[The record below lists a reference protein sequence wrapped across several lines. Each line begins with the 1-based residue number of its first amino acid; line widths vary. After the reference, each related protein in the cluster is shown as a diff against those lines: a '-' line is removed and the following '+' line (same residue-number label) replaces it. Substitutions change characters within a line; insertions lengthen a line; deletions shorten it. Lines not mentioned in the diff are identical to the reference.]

1 MENVEKY
8 YINPFS
14 SCTPAATCVETPV
27 FTPEEFWPFPMY
39 GGLMALTF
47 DQSVAEGVDD
57 IEAALQA
64 ELAKQG
70 AARPDSVTILGYSQ
84 SGRITKLLLE
94 RITDPD
100 YTGIVPGENGA
111 PPLEIVL
118 IGNWSRPNSGDR
130 DAVQGRENPRFWMRA
145 LDGATPTDTSYKMAN
160 ISYDFDPISG
170 CPFGITKFP
179 LAVVNSYLIQVLRA
193 AGAYIYNNQ

>member
-1 MENVEKY
+1 
-8 YINPFS
+8 
-14 SCTPAATCVETPV
+14 
-27 FTPEEFWPFPMY
+27 
-39 GGLMALTF
+39 MALTF

-118 IGNWSRPNSGDR
+118 IGNWSRPNGGIGMRFKGVKTPGSGR
-130 DAVQGRENPRFWMRA
+130 DA
-145 LDGATPTDTSYKMAN
+145 
-160 ISYDFDPISG
+160 
-170 CPFGITKFP
+170 
-179 LAVVNSYLIQVLRA
+179 
-193 AGAYIYNNQ
+193 